1 MARKKV
7 ETNTTS
13 KKRVVKKTP
22 VVEEV
27 SLSKVSLRQ
36 NYLNRVN
43 KKTVAI
49 AAVVVG
55 LGLLAFVASKYLV
68 VAWVDNK
75 PISRFDLMGELDKRY
90 GKDTREQL
98 IVQSLIASEAQ
109 KKNVSVSDVDI
120 DAEVKKIETEQG
132 GADKLNQALQM
143 QGISQGE
150 FRNLVRLQLLRQK
163 LFSGGTSVSDGEVE
177 AYITENKAQLP
188 ETIDDK
194 IKSSIKDELL
204 QQKTAA
210 TYSAWLKDAIAGSRV
225 KRI

>member
-7 ETNTTS
+7 ETKTTP

-27 SLSKVSLRQ
+27 SFSKVSLRQ

-120 DAEVKKIETEQG
+120 DAEVQKIETEQG